1 MRVVTSNNDARN
13 PPVHDTIGLAWSG
26 SVAAGASGA
35 HASKTA
41 NYFVGEEHMSRS
53 SPDLRGMC
61 SSIPEC
67 EELVQHCLRHE
78 TEATTNLCIELEYRL
93 AELHF
98 NPFRGEDY
106 LTSLV
111 PLGTLSLT
119 DPLWDSFYASELFA
133 DVRIMYSDL
142 ECFRTLAR
150 DPYYPDRKREEPL
163 TPFFCAGGRRLGE
176 CVFERALLLRK
187 IGVRSPQAK
196 RLLLDLASMW
206 RINGNAL
213 YAALSVARVMAD
225 VEAVANGKVDSN
237 ALTPY
242 TSSTVFNS
250 FFTPE
255 YAELVH
261 SLSQIFFAKECH
273 ADADLLMRDLIGKAM
288 CFDDIFNSNQ
298 SVEDCRANAS
308 IKHKSSK
315 AAMFDLNL
323 YTFCHWLSVRN
334 ESEAA
339 LSCYLKLPSQM
350 HPGGLVDIRKRAQ
363 HAMNERNSRQL
374 NRLLLFLAPFGLL
387 AYAGRIIFRRVRENA
402 RRKRTVRAIKRR

>member
-1 MRVVTSNNDARN
+1 MV
-13 PPVHDTIGLAWSG
+13 
-26 SVAAGASGA
+26 
-35 HASKTA
+35 K
-41 NYFVGEEHMSRS
+41 
-53 SPDLRGMC
+53 
-61 SSIPEC
+61 
-67 EELVQHCLRHE
+67 HCLRHE
-78 TEATTNLCIELEYRL
+78 TESTTNICIELEYRL

-98 NPFRGEDY
+98 NPFRGTDF

-111 PLGTLSLT
+111 PLGSLSIT
-119 DPLWDSFYASELFA
+119 DPLWDSFYASELFS

-163 TPFFCAGGRRLGE
+163 TPFFCPGGRRLGD

-196 RLLLDLASMW
+196 RLMLDLASVW
-206 RINGNAL
+206 RIHGNAL
-213 YAALSVARVMAD
+213 YAAMSVVRVMAD
-225 VEAVANGKVDSN
+225 VEDAANGKTDSTEL
-237 ALTPY
+237 APY
-242 TSSTVFNS
+242 TGSTVFNP

-261 SLSQIFFAKECH
+261 SLSQIFFARECH
-273 ADADLLMRDLIGKAM
+273 ADADLLMRDLIGKAI
-288 CFDDIFNSNQ
+288 CFDDIRHSNQ
-298 SVEDCRANAS
+298 SFEDCRNGAS

-323 YTFCHWLSVRN
+323 YTFCNWLSVRN

-339 LSCYLKLPSQM
+339 LSCYLRLPSQM

-363 HAMNERNSRQL
+363 DVINERNSGQL
-374 NRLLLFLAPFGLL
+374 NRGLMVLVTFLLL
-387 AYAGRIIFRRVRENA
+387 AYLGRVIYRRVRENS
-402 RRKRTVRAIKRR
+402 RRKRALQALKRR